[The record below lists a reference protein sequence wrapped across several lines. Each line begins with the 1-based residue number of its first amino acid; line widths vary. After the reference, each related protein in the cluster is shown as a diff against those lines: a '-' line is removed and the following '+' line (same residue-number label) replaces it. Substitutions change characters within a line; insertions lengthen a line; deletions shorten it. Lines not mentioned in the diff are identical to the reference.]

1 MNKNANKF
9 YNRIALHRLGNTA
22 LMIVSLLVTV
32 TTPVLAEESYYYI
45 FRSTNSD
52 SSSYGNSYNN
62 QGKDA
67 SNLKQPK
74 IRWYR
79 YYDSN
84 GQASLSNSI
93 TEEQMKYGYEA
104 LDRNMQVV
112 KRVPPYSAQQY
123 ASQKA
128 QRDASNA
135 KRNADLD
142 LKKTYGSS
150 MAATAKRD
158 QILSDLS
165 SRRSFLSTQ
174 LISLQTALS
183 ANIAQAANLERQ
195 QKPIPAS
202 LKKNLEE
209 SRKNVNEA
217 QQNISAIDARQQ
229 QVRTDYDQIIRR
241 LAALEE
247 GN

>member
-1 MNKNANKF
+1 MNNKTNKPYQRTPTAKLLHTLYF
-9 YNRIALHRLGNTA
+9 MILSSAGLGTSAMAADSYDYYNRDYYNRD
-22 LMIVSLLVTV
+22 SY
-32 TTPVLAEESYYYI
+32 TT
-45 FRSTNSD
+45 
-52 SSSYGNSYNN
+52 G
-62 QGKDA
+62 G
-67 SNLKQPK
+67 LKQPK

-174 LISLQTALS
+174 LISLQAALS

-195 QKPIPAS
+195 QKAIPVS

-217 QQNISAIDARQQ
+217 QQNIGAIDARQQ

-241 LAALEE
+241 LTALEE